1 MPNTSKHLEPRN
13 LVAAIQY
20 FSDDEL
26 AFAFVMR
33 MRWDD
38 GPVVCPRCG
47 HDESTFIQTRRIWRC
62 KGCKKQFSIK
72 VGTIFEDSPIG
83 FDKWL
88 PAVWLIANAKNSI
101 SSHELG
107 RALGVT
113 QKTAW
118 FMLHRIRE
126 GMMTPSYR
134 RLSGTVEVDETYV
147 GGVASNMHK
156 WQRNIKIQG
165 RGMVYK
171 TPVQGARE
179 RETGEVVAEII
190 PPGKHYAENVEAWVE
205 PGSTVYTD
213 QFSGY
218 RRLGNKF
225 QHAYVTHGREY
236 VRGEVHVN
244 GIENFWTLLK
254 RALKGTQTHANPEHL
269 HRYVN
274 ERVFAYNNCWVED
287 IDRMRLATSRLMG
300 KRLTWAELTDKSV
313 KALRA

>member
-1 MPNTSKHLEPRN
+1 VANTSKRFEPTN
-13 LVAAIQY
+13 LVQAIQY
-20 FSDDEL
+20 FADDER

-47 HDESTFIQTRRIWRC
+47 HNETTFVQTRRIWKC

-83 FDKWL
+83 FDRWL
-88 PAVWLIANAKNSI
+88 PAVWLITNSKNSV

-118 FMLHRIRE
+118 FMLHRIRLAFE
-126 GMMTPSYR
+126 TPAYKRMT
-134 RLSGTVEVDETYV
+134 GTVEVDETYV
-147 GGVASNMHK
+147 GGKAKNMHK
-156 WQRNIKIQG
+156 WQRRIKIRG

-179 RETGEVVAEII
+179 RETGQVRAEVIRGDNA
-190 PPGKHYAENVEAWVE
+190 GKSYASNVTEWVTL
-205 PGSTVYTD
+205 GSTVYTD

-218 RRLGNKF
+218 RRLGEKF
-225 QHAYVTHGREY
+225 QHDYVTHTRDEF
-236 VRGEVHVN
+236 VRGEIHVN
-244 GIENFWTLLK
+244 GMENFWALLK
-254 RALKGTQTHANPEHL
+254 RALKGTQTHCNPEHL
-269 HRYVN
+269 HRYVQ
-274 ERVFAYNNCWVED
+274 ERVFSYNHCMADDIGRMKVAMRRTAGRRITYVEL
-287 IDRMRLATSRLMG
+287 ISG
-300 KRLTWAELTDKSV
+300 K
-313 KALRA
+313 